1 MENFLRLLREH
12 GDAPP
17 PPPELVTLAGKLCQD
32 FQHNPGQVLRLVKAI
47 LDSQH
52 RWDLLNNADV
62 ALVCTRVLI
71 HQERRL
77 LALQILQGCRVP
89 GGSQELV
96 RLWNDIH
103 YHLTMRRLCVTKLS
117 PGQKFRCR
125 KRNPPPSTLCPEG
138 PKNRNFL
145 PEVRCHLQDFATG
158 VGAYPK
164 KAQLEELA
172 SETGLTPEQVYN
184 WFANYRRRQKAL
196 LLHLQRAQEAKSE
209 VSSAKESGSE
219 PLQLSGYLHE
229 SVAVSQWSAR
239 SEGSG
244 TLQPS
249 ETPQGSQGPQ
259 PQAVSFSGDN
269 TTSQAQAFRSLYG
282 CERYQEWP
290 GHHPASL
297 TSMGFVSGLC
307 PLATGSS
314 MLDSSMA
321 AHDSWMMPFTLSSSE
336 EHFLSMEQPGLR
348 QQLDSGMDP
357 EPLPLA
363 MDIAALTG
371 PSHAGSTGLCGIRP
385 RSLYPEQSPGPRSGQ
400 AASTAG
406 CKIHHPHGSLEVMSA
421 SSGMPAPVSVT
432 EQNQHV
438 PSSQVQWSGGQAS
451 WNAFSRATMLLELSE
466 GSMGQTARVEIGS
479 ARGMSKC
486 GLQTCPTPVSETHP
500 E

>member
-17 PPPELVTLAGKLCQD
+17 PPPELVTLAGKLCRD
-32 FQHNPGQVLRLVKAI
+32 FQHNPVQVLHLVKAI

-52 RWDLLNNADV
+52 RWDLLNNVDV
-62 ALVCTRVLI
+62 ALVCTQVLI
-71 HQERRL
+71 HQEQWL

-103 YHLTMRRLCVTKLS
+103 YHLTMRRLCVSKLS

-145 PEVRCHLQDFATG
+145 PEVQCHLQDFATG

-164 KAQLEELA
+164 KAQLEKLA

-196 LLHLQRAQEAKSE
+196 LLHMQRAQETTSE
-209 VSSAKESGSE
+209 VSSAKESGPE
-219 PLQLSGYLHE
+219 PVQLSGYL
-229 SVAVSQWSAR
+229 SRVCGCVPVVSLRSCSQLGRRQTLMHSSLFCFAAR

-249 ETPQGSQGPQ
+249 ETPQGSQGSQ
-259 PQAVSFSGDN
+259 PPAVSFSGDN
-269 TTSQAQAFRSLYG
+269 TTSQALAFS
-282 CERYQEWP
+282 
-290 GHHPASL
+290 
-297 TSMGFVSGLC
+297 LC
-307 PLATGSS
+307 PPATGSS

-321 AHDSWMMPFTLSSSE
+321 SHDFWMMPFTLSSSE
-336 EHFLSMEQPGLR
+336 EHFLSMEQLGLTH
-348 QQLDSGMDP
+348 QLDSGMDP
-357 EPLPLA
+357 EPVPLA
-363 MDIAALTG
+363 LDIAALTV
-371 PSHAGSTGLCGIRP
+371 PSHTGSTGLCGSHSQ
-385 RSLYPEQSPGPRSGQ
+385 SLCPEASPGTRSGQ

-406 CKIHHPHGSLEVMSA
+406 CKIRHPHRCNGLVARPHGMLSGEPRRSLSFLRAAWVTSPCGDQISTWNEQVWIVHLSHIGFRN
-421 SSGMPAPVSVT
+421 SPRIKIDAPRNSQSV
-432 EQNQHV
+432 
-438 PSSQVQWSGGQAS
+438 G
-451 WNAFSRATMLLELSE
+451 
-466 GSMGQTARVEIGS
+466 
-479 ARGMSKC
+479 
-486 GLQTCPTPVSETHP
+486 
-500 E
+500 